1 MSDFRTTLDQA
12 ALDNKPCMI
21 MGVRFETR
29 SDDGNNRLELGTSQ
43 SLENV
48 SQAEVVQLLAAQ
60 KSILLRMIH
69 GMAERMGMN
78 DQQLHQQIDEVIQ
91 RSSPPQ

>member
-1 MSDFRTTLDQA
+1 MSNFRATLDQA
-12 ALDNKPCMI
+12 AIDNKPCMI
-21 MGVRFETR
+21 MGVRFENR
-29 SDDGNNRLELGTSQ
+29 AEDGNNRLELGTSQ

-69 GMAERMGMN
+69 GMAERMGMD
-78 DQQLHQQIDEVIQ
+78 DQQLHQQIDEVIR
-91 RSSPPQ
+91 RSAPAQ